1 MLKLK
6 HMQKQKN
13 SKRTFLLG
21 LIFVP
26 IVAILAIV
34 VILTT
39 ILSKNAELILL
50 VAPSTATL
58 KIDGHKVA
66 SGSIKLRAGSHT
78 LVISGEGFEEKQ
90 IDFEIAKHETKS
102 INAYAGNDN
111 DFEYYLKH
119 DTEIDRLALV
129 ADEEAIKFINNYRK
143 SKTILELLPIVVAK
157 EYGAKSSTLSRG
169 DTCERSYCLKITDDN
184 ADLRKEM
191 EAKIVE
197 LGYNPENYE
206 IIYERTDSIEEDN
219 EN

>member
-1 MLKLK
+1 
-6 HMQKQKN
+6 MQKQKN

-21 LIFVP
+21 LIFAP
-26 IVAILAIV
+26 IVVILVIV

-78 LVISGEGFEEKQ
+78 LVISGEGFGEKQ
-90 IDFEIAKHETKS
+90 INFEIAKHETKS

-129 ADEEAIKFINNYRK
+129 ADEEAIKFINNYRE

-169 DTCERSYCLKITDDN
+169 DVCERSYCLKITDDN

-197 LGYNPENYE
+197 LGYDPENYE
-206 IIYERTDSIEEDN
+206 IIYERTDSIEEDD

>member
-1 MLKLK
+1 
-6 HMQKQKN
+6 MQKQKN

-26 IVAILAIV
+26 IVVVLVIV

-39 ILSKNAELILL
+39 LLAKNAELILL

-111 DFEYYLKH
+111 NFEYYLKH

-157 EYGAKSSTLSRG
+157 EYGTKSSTLSRG
-169 DTCERSYCLKITDDN
+169 DVCERSYCLKITDDN

-197 LGYNPENYE
+197 LGYDPENYE
-206 IIYERTDSIEEDN
+206 IIYERTDSIEEDD

>member
-1 MLKLK
+1 
-6 HMQKQKN
+6 MQKQKN

-26 IVAILAIV
+26 IVVILVIV

-78 LVISGEGFEEKQ
+78 LVISGEGFEQKQ
-90 IDFEIAKHETKS
+90 INFEIAKHETKS

-111 DFEYYLKH
+111 DFEYYLRH

-129 ADEEAIKFINNYRK
+129 ADEEAIKFINNYRE

-169 DTCERSYCLKITDDN
+169 DACERSYCLKKTDDN

-197 LGYNPENYE
+197 LGYDPENYE

>member
-1 MLKLK
+1 
-6 HMQKQKN
+6 MQKQKN

-26 IVAILAIV
+26 IVVILVIV

-111 DFEYYLKH
+111 NFEYYLKH

-129 ADEEAIKFINNYRK
+129 ADEEAIKFINNYRE
-143 SKTILELLPIVVAK
+143 SKTMLELLPIVVAK

-169 DTCERSYCLKITDDN
+169 DACERSYCLKITDDN

-191 EAKIVE
+191 EAKIIE
-197 LGYNPENYE
+197 LGYDPENYE

>member
-1 MLKLK
+1 M
-6 HMQKQKN
+6 
-13 SKRTFLLG
+13 
-21 LIFVP
+21 P
-26 IVAILAIV
+26 IVVVLVIV

-39 ILSKNAELILL
+39 LLAKNAELILL

-111 DFEYYLKH
+111 NFEYYLKH

-157 EYGAKSSTLSRG
+157 EYGTKSSTLSRG
-169 DTCERSYCLKITDDN
+169 DVCERSYCLKITDDN

-197 LGYNPENYE
+197 LGYDPENYE
-206 IIYERTDSIEEDN
+206 IIYERTDSIEEDD

>member
-1 MLKLK
+1 
-6 HMQKQKN
+6 MQSHERCSVVEVMGRN
-13 SKRTFLLG
+13 AGFLAMYVG
-21 LIFVP
+21 LAVGAT
-26 IVAILAIV
+26 AILV
-34 VILTT
+34 
-39 ILSKNAELILL
+39 
-50 VAPSTATL
+50 P
-58 KIDGHKVA
+58 
-66 SGSIKLRAGSHT
+66 
-78 LVISGEGFEEKQ
+78 EKQ

-119 DTEIDRLALV
+119 DAEIDRLALV
-129 ADEEAIKFINNYRK
+129 ADEEAIKFINNYRE

-197 LGYNPENYE
+197 LGYDPENYE

-219 EN
+219 ED

>member
-1 MLKLK
+1 MP
-6 HMQKQKN
+6 
-13 SKRTFLLG
+13 
-21 LIFVP
+21 V
-26 IVAILAIV
+26 VAILVIV

-111 DFEYYLKH
+111 NFEYYLKH

-169 DTCERSYCLKITDDN
+169 DVCERSYCLKITDDN

-197 LGYNPENYE
+197 LGYDPENYE
-206 IIYERTDSIEEDN
+206 IIYERTDSIEEDD